1 MIYVHIPF
9 CRSFC
14 SYCNFYSST
23 KLREINPVLECI
35 KQEWIRE
42 RDRWLDLWRS
52 GTYPLRH
59 TLYIG
64 GGTPSV
70 CTAAELAP
78 ILDLLCNDL
87 KNNAMEPSEVTLE
100 ANPGDLTPA
109 YCSALFDFGVNRL
122 SIGVQSFEDTHLRA
136 MKRRH
141 TAGEGINAV
150 KVGRAAG
157 FKNISL
163 DLIFGFPGLTMS
175 QWKES
180 LRQAVAL
187 SPEHISAYQLS
198 LEPASP
204 WGKQGLLPPQE
215 DCAAQYG
222 YLQEFL
228 AGRGYAQYEVS
239 SFCLPGK
246 ESLHN
251 SGYWIRTPYIGLG
264 PAAHSFN
271 GRDRYAN
278 VSHLGRYVQGIEK
291 GSPARTYDRLTPR
304 DRHNEWVMLQLRTVE
319 GLSITGLQ
327 EREGAEAHERFLKQI
342 APLLGRGLLEY
353 SLSERNHTRVRI
365 PPDRLFV
372 SDDIIRDCLLPV

>member
-100 ANPGDLTPA
+100 ANPGDLTVA
-109 YCSALFDFGVNRL
+109 YCSALQALGVNRL
-122 SIGVQSFEDTHLRA
+122 SIGIQSFHDTHLQA

-141 TAGEGINAV
+141 TAGEGIDAV
-150 KVGRAAG
+150 KAARAAG
-157 FKNISL
+157 FRNISM

-175 QWKES
+175 QWKDT
-180 LRQAVAL
+180 LHQAVAL
-187 SPEHISAYQLS
+187 APEHISAYQLS
-198 LEPASP
+198 LEPSSP

-215 DCAAQYG
+215 VCAAQYG
-222 YLQEFL
+222 LLQEFL
-228 AGRGYAQYEVS
+228 SSRGYIQYEVS

-278 VSHLGRYVQGIEK
+278 VAHLGRYVQGIEK
-291 GSPARTYDRLTPR
+291 DSPARKHDRLTPR
-304 DRHNEWVMLQLRTVE
+304 DEHNECVMLQLRTVE
-319 GLSITGLQ
+319 GFSIRGLQ
-327 EREGAEAHERFLKQI
+327 EREGAEAVAGFLKQI
-342 APLLGRGLLEY
+342 APLLERGLLELY
-353 SLSERNHTRVRI
+353 RKEPGNVRVRI
-365 PPDRLFV
+365 PPGRLFV
-372 SDDIIRDCLLPV
+372 SDDIIRDCLLPA